1 MTGPAHRHVRFNHHR
16 DRWDNITGVAH
27 RAASSRDR
35 DDAERNGVER
45 GHRWS
50 LQAVTLCV
58 HLDARDAEQLPPT
71 WAQMPCID
79 EHVASLRRL
88 GARPRSL
95 EPCATGTPLPGGPM
109 LDTLIGVSD
118 ALHFTIRYTP
128 IEDGWVMAQVEE
140 VPSAVTQGRTRAE
153 ARENVLDALQL
164 ALSAEAP
171 NGDPDREALTVSLAP

>member
-1 MTGPAHRHVRFNHHR
+1 ML
-16 DRWDNITGVAH
+16 
-27 RAASSRDR
+27 S
-35 DDAERNGVER
+35 
-45 GHRWS
+45 
-50 LQAVTLCV
+50 TLT
-58 HLDARDAEQLPPT
+58 D
-71 WAQMPCID
+71 
-79 EHVASLRRL
+79 
-88 GARPRSL
+88 
-95 EPCATGTPLPGGPM
+95 
-109 LDTLIGVSD
+109 VSD